1 MGTDKPA
8 VNRSGRSGGME
19 GVVALLQEAAFDEE
33 GWTPVATAI
42 DDACG
47 SYASHLVVLSDKGER
62 CPFRFSRF
70 LIGGEP
76 DDETE
81 RLFNEEY
88 APRDERLP
96 RLPGL
101 RYAHLIHNTEI
112 YTDQEQ
118 RLSPVYAG
126 FLPRYGTNNQVNV
139 RLAGRN
145 DSDIVWVLTRKT
157 ASDWMSENLAFL
169 EGLLPHV
176 AHFVRVRQA
185 LAEADAREASLTEL
199 IERAGLGVA
208 FLDAW
213 GRLLEVNAPG
223 RRLLAEGHCL
233 SERDGRLRARWP
245 SDDAKLGRLLRA
257 CCRDGVG
264 GSMTV
269 QPSADDAIAGPVTL
283 HACPVPPDLR
293 SWDARGVA
301 AKVLLTEPHAGG
313 PIDPGPIAAA
323 HGLTRT
329 EAKVAALLA
338 EGRTVSEIVASTGRK
353 ESTVRWHV
361 RNLHSKLGVH
371 RQADLV
377 RLVLSTA
384 AAAPTE

>member
-1 MGTDKPA
+1 M
-8 VNRSGRSGGME
+8 
-19 GVVALLQEAAFDEE
+19 LQDAAFDEE
-33 GWTPVATAI
+33 DWAAVAAAI
-42 DDACG
+42 DGVCG
-47 SYASHLVVLSDKGER
+47 SYSSHLVALSDEGEAY
-62 CPFRFSRF
+62 PFRFSRL

-76 DDETE
+76 DEELE
-81 RLFNEEY
+81 RLFVEEY
-88 APRDERLP
+88 AFRDERLS
-96 RLPGL
+96 RLRELPYTRPL
-101 RYAHLIHNTEI
+101 HNTQV

-118 RLSPVYAG
+118 RTSPVYAG
-126 FLPRYGTNNQVNV
+126 FLPRYGSNNQLNV
-139 RLAGRN
+139 RMAGQN
-145 DSDIVWVLTRKT
+145 ATNIGWVLSRKATR
-157 ASDWMSENLAFL
+157 DWMSEELSFL

-185 LAEADAREASLTEL
+185 LAEADARDDTLTEL
-199 IERAGLGVA
+199 IERTGLGVV
-208 FLDAW
+208 FLDAR

-223 RRLLAEGHCL
+223 RRLLAAGRCL
-233 SERDGRLRARWP
+233 SERDDSLRARWP

-269 QPSADDAIAGPVTL
+269 QPSPDDAITGPLTL

-293 SWDARGVA
+293 SWDTRGVA

-329 EAKVAALLA
+329 EAEVAALLA
-338 EGRTVSEIVASTGRK
+338 EGRKVSEIVASTGRK

-371 RQADLV
+371 RQTDLV